1 MCANFQPVASA
12 SFTEEKFDGLI
23 CAEILHPKI
32 ALPKAKG
39 AAGESNTQF
48 HWRKRPTVFD

>member
-39 AAGESNTQF
+39 AAGESHTQF